1 MITVT
6 GIYIFHKYIF
16 YIIYWISIN
25 INKKLEF
32 YCIMS
37 KIQHNL
43 DIQTYNLE
51 ELLNLFD
58 LTFDFDVEQ
67 LKRAKKKVLFLH
79 PDKSHLS
86 PEYFLFYKKAFDI
99 VYAFFQEKTKQQRTV
114 PKEKVEYDANDDTG
128 VRDEINGVMKNMK
141 AREFQSKFNQLFE
154 ENMATKVD
162 ASKFEWFKNET
173 PMYDQKVNGSVND
186 AIQQVKSQG
195 LVQYNGVQN
204 ITGYNNNQLYEND
217 NNSYASSDI
226 FGKLKYDDLRR
237 VHKDETVF
245 SVSEKDMNNIK
256 TYSSVE
262 QLNRDRGQQN
272 LTPMEKNAAERM
284 IDERQRQ
291 QDEYIMK
298 KQYESTQK
306 SMVYEQKNK
315 DVLSNFLRL
324 RF

>member
-1 MITVT
+1 
-6 GIYIFHKYIF
+6 
-16 YIIYWISIN
+16 
-25 INKKLEF
+25 
-32 YCIMS
+32 MS

-58 LTFDFDVEQ
+58 LTFDFDVEH

-79 PDKSHLS
+79 PDKSHLP

-114 PKEKVEYDANDDTG
+114 PKEKVEYDADDDTG
-128 VRDEINGVMKNMK
+128 VREEINGVMKNMK
-141 AREFQSKFNQLFE
+141 AREFQNKFNQLFE

-173 PMYDQKVNGSVND
+173 PIYDQKVNGSVND

-226 FGKLKYDDLRR
+226 FGKLKFDDLRR

-245 SVSEKDMNNIK
+245 SVSEKDINNIK

-272 LTPMEKNAAERM
+272 LTPMEKNTAERM
-284 IDERQRQ
+284 MDERQRQ
-291 QDEYIMK
+291 QDE
-298 KQYESTQK
+298 
-306 SMVYEQKNK
+306 
-315 DVLSNFLRL
+315 
-324 RF
+324 